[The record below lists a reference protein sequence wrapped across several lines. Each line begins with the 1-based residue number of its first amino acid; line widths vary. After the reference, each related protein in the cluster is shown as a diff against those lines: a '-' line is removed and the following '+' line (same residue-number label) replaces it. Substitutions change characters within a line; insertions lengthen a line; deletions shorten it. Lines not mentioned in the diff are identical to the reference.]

1 MKGALVKDILLSNG
15 YKLKDIADLMGE
27 TPQNLQAMLKVE
39 DIKTGVLERISSA
52 IGKSITFFFNEKNID
67 VLEDAKMNNDIVQ
80 YVDRLNFLYTKITD
94 SVAILKRINLNQDPN
109 IFYKYSMEAK
119 EIMKIIDS
127 ASGMEV
133 SFNDSEEVNEVI
145 FPLWLG
151 YSYNQKK
158 EFLEEVRRSL
168 DSLEKIFFKVFNH
181 IYYNIRYNK
190 DPNHI

>member
-80 YVDRLNFLYTKITD
+80 YVDRMNFLYIKITD

-127 ASGMEV
+127 VSGMEV
-133 SFNDSEEVNEVI
+133 SFNDSEEVNEII

-158 EFLEEVRRSL
+158 EFLEEVIRSL
-168 DSLEKIFFKVFNH
+168 NSLEKIFFKVFNH

-190 DPNHI
+190 DPNQI

>member
-80 YVDRLNFLYTKITD
+80 YVDRLNFLYIKITD

-151 YSYNQKK
+151 YSYNQKR

>member
-168 DSLEKIFFKVFNH
+168 DSLEKIFFKVFSH

>member
-80 YVDRLNFLYTKITD
+80 YVDRLNFLYIKITD

>member
-80 YVDRLNFLYTKITD
+80 YVDRLNFLYIKITD
-94 SVAILKRINLNQDPN
+94 SVAILKRINLNQPPN

-151 YSYNQKK
+151 YSYNQKR

>member
-80 YVDRLNFLYTKITD
+80 YVDRLNFLYIKITD

-127 ASGMEV
+127 VSGMEV
-133 SFNDSEEVNEVI
+133 SFNDSEEVNEII

-190 DPNHI
+190 DPNQI

>member
-1 MKGALVKDILLSNG
+1 
-15 YKLKDIADLMGE
+15 
-27 TPQNLQAMLKVE
+27 
-39 DIKTGVLERISSA
+39 
-52 IGKSITFFFNEKNID
+52 
-67 VLEDAKMNNDIVQ
+67 
-80 YVDRLNFLYTKITD
+80 
-94 SVAILKRINLNQDPN
+94 
-109 IFYKYSMEAK
+109 MEAK

-151 YSYNQKK
+151 YSYNQKR

>member
-80 YVDRLNFLYTKITD
+80 YVDRLNFLYTKITE
-94 SVAILKRINLNQDPN
+94 SVPILKRINLNQDPN

-151 YSYNQKK
+151 YSYNQKR

>member
-80 YVDRLNFLYTKITD
+80 YVDRLNFLYIKITD

-145 FPLWLG
+145 FPLWLR
-151 YSYNQKK
+151 YSYNQKR

>member
-80 YVDRLNFLYTKITD
+80 YVDRLNFLYIKITD

-151 YSYNQKK
+151 YSNNQKK

-190 DPNHI
+190 DPNQI

>member
-80 YVDRLNFLYTKITD
+80 YVDRLNFLYIKITD

-151 YSYNQKK
+151 YSYNQKR

-190 DPNHI
+190 DPNQI

>member
-80 YVDRLNFLYTKITD
+80 YVDRLNFLYIKITD
-94 SVAILKRINLNQDPN
+94 SVAILKRINLTQDPN
-109 IFYKYSMEAK
+109 IFYNYSMEAK
-119 EIMKIIDS
+119 EIMKIIDR

-181 IYYNIRYNK
+181 IYYNIRYDK
-190 DPNHI
+190 DPNRI

>member
-151 YSYNQKK
+151 YSYNQKR

>member
-52 IGKSITFFFNEKNID
+52 IGKNITFFFNGKNTD
-67 VLEDAKMNNDIVQ
+67 VLEDAKINNDIVQ
-80 YVDRLNFLYTKITD
+80 YVDRLNFLCVKISD
-94 SVAILKRINLNQDPN
+94 SVAILKRINPDKDPN
-109 IFYKYSMEAK
+109 IFYKYSMEAR
-119 EIMKIIDS
+119 EIMKIIDN
-127 ASGMEV
+127 ASGMGM
-133 SFNDSEEVNEVI
+133 SFNDSEEEYEII

-158 EFLEEVRRSL
+158 EFFEEVKRTL

-181 IYYNIRYNK
+181 IYYNVRYNK
-190 DPNHI
+190 DPNFI

>member
-80 YVDRLNFLYTKITD
+80 YVDRLNFLYIKITD

-127 ASGMEV
+127 VSGMEV
-133 SFNDSEEVNEVI
+133 SFNDSEEVNEII

-158 EFLEEVRRSL
+158 EFLEEVIRSL
-168 DSLEKIFFKVFNH
+168 NSLEKIFFKLFNH

-190 DPNHI
+190 DPNQI

>member
-80 YVDRLNFLYTKITD
+80 YVDRLNFLYIKITD

-158 EFLEEVRRSL
+158 RISGRS
-168 DSLEKIFFKVFNH
+168 
-181 IYYNIRYNK
+181 
-190 DPNHI
+190 

>member
-80 YVDRLNFLYTKITD
+80 YVDRLNFLYIKITD

-127 ASGMEV
+127 VSGMEV

>member
-52 IGKSITFFFNEKNID
+52 IGKNITFFFNGKNTD
-67 VLEDAKMNNDIVQ
+67 VLEDAKINNDIVQ
-80 YVDRLNFLYTKITD
+80 YVDRLNFLCVKISD
-94 SVAILKRINLNQDPN
+94 SVAILKRINPDKDPN

-119 EIMKIIDS
+119 EIMKIIDN
-127 ASGMEV
+127 ASGMEM
-133 SFNDSEEVNEVI
+133 SFNDSEEENEII

-158 EFLEEVRRSL
+158 EFFEEVKRTL

-181 IYYNIRYNK
+181 IYYNVRYNK
-190 DPNHI
+190 DPNFI

>member
-80 YVDRLNFLYTKITD
+80 YVDRLNFLYIKITERGKQNEQ
-94 SVAILKRINLNQDPN
+94 S
-109 IFYKYSMEAK
+109 
-119 EIMKIIDS
+119 
-127 ASGMEV
+127 SG
-133 SFNDSEEVNEVI
+133 S
-145 FPLWLG
+145 L
-151 YSYNQKK
+151 
-158 EFLEEVRRSL
+158 LEWNR
-168 DSLEKIFFKVFNH
+168 
-181 IYYNIRYNK
+181 
-190 DPNHI
+190 

>member
-80 YVDRLNFLYTKITD
+80 YVDRLNFLYIKITD

-127 ASGMEV
+127 VSGMEV
-133 SFNDSEEVNEVI
+133 SFNDSEEVNEII

-158 EFLEEVRRSL
+158 EFLEEVIRSL
-168 DSLEKIFFKVFNH
+168 NSLEKIFFKVFNH

-190 DPNHI
+190 DPNQI